1 MKKALKVVGVLAT
14 GTFVVILGI
23 MIAVI
28 NNIEKEDLYDEW
40 NSKY

>member
-1 MKKALKVVGVLAT
+1 MKKALKVVGVLIA

-23 MIAVI
+23 MIAII